1 MTISLELIG
10 KNALVTGARVTTTY
24 NNKSHKCVAEIGEAR
39 DSRRCF
45 RLPLPLPLLMVN
57 VILLSVCGDDS
68 FLGGGEI
75 SD

>member
-24 NNKSHKCVAEIGEAR
+24 NNKSHECVAELGEAR
-39 DSRRCF
+39 DSRRRF
-45 RLPLPLPLLMVN
+45 RLPLPLLMVN

-75 SD
+75 QVF